1 MTSFILV
8 LILSSGSINGGVTM
22 NRLDKPYQTLK
33 DCKDAGD
40 AAISNMKDIKRFF
53 NYTCIPEGK

>member
-1 MTSFILV
+1 
-8 LILSSGSINGGVTM
+8 M

-33 DCKDAGD
+33 DCKNAGD
-40 AAISNMKDIKRFF
+40 AAISNMKDMERFF